1 MPRFGMHGGFGA
13 ADPEAIAALG
23 RIVID
28 LVRFPGS
35 ANYDDNPRYIGISW

>member
-1 MPRFGMHGGFGA
+1 VCVVGV

-23 RIVID
+23 RVDGRIVVD

-35 ANYDDNPRYIGISW
+35 ADYEGDPGYIGVGW